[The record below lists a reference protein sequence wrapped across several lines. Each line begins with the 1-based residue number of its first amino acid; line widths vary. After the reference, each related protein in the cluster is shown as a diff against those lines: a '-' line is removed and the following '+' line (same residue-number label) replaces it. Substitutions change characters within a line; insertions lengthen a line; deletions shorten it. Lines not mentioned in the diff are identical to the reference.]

1 MTKERLST
9 TSYVLLGAVEFAQP
23 VTPYDLKRVVAE
35 RVGNLYEIPHSQYYD
50 ETAKLAKAGLMEE
63 RREGEGRRRL
73 SYTITEDGH
82 RALLRWLR
90 MPGFERPE
98 VRDPGL
104 LKLAFS
110 GPLDADEIGSVAR
123 EQVDF
128 LRFLLEESLS
138 DLGRE
143 GCEASLG
150 AQLSRVYLE
159 AALGFWERL
168 GSRMPER
175 NAVA

>member
-73 SYTITEDGH
+73 SYTITEEGH

-128 LRFLLEESLS
+128 LRFLLDESLT
-138 DLGRE
+138 DLNE
-143 GCEASLG
+143 GADVSLG

-168 GSRMPER
+168 GSQMPER